1 IRDGHVTGVQT
12 CALPISKAINIPYA
26 FSKSLYT
33 PPRSNSILGM
43 IASYQAGPVI
53 YKYLK
58 TQKGVRSVS
67 FIARNESDPLNQR
80 TEGVA
85 AAKALGLTVAASEDT
100 YEPGTTDFT
109 PGMSRRVPQDPGLL
123 DPPGVAP

>member
-1 IRDGHVTGVQT
+1 
-12 CALPISKAINIPYA
+12 A
-26 FSKSLYT
+26 LYT

-58 TQKGVRSVS
+58 ERRGVKSVS

-80 TEGVA
+80 DEGVA
-85 AAKALGLTVAASEDT
+85 AAKALGLNVVSSGDT
-100 YEPGTTDFT
+100 YEPGTPHCF
-109 PGMSRRVPQDPGLL
+109 PVMSRLLPQNPALIVPSRLPPADEPLL
-123 DPPGVAP
+123 